1 MTHRRSNSKQVERV
15 LIIEGLGNAL
25 AVAAKLAV
33 GVQTGSLAIVSDA
46 VHSMSDVANN
56 VIAIVLM
63 RVANRPAD
71 DNHPY
76 GHKKFE
82 TLAVFGLAVLLA
94 IMAWEIGSRA
104 VTADLQPPVEAV
116 WAIWVML
123 GVLAFNLG
131 ITAWERREAKRLHS
145 SILHADATHT
155 LGDAATTVVVIV
167 GWQLSASGIP
177 WLDRALALAIAGF
190 VLYLAFKLFLRA
202 LPSLTDEAAVDADE
216 ATRLAL
222 AVPGVQSVRRVRSR
236 WIADSAALDM
246 IITVARDTSTGRAHE
261 VTDEIENRLEGDLG
275 VEDITIHVEPE

>member
-1 MTHRRSNSKQVERV
+1 MEHRRSNSKQVERV
-15 LIIEGLGNAL
+15 LIVEGVGNCC
-25 AVAAKLAV
+25 AVVAKLIV
-33 GVQTGSLAIVSDA
+33 GLYTGSLAIISDA

-71 DNHPY
+71 ENHPY

-82 TLAVFGLAVLLA
+82 TLAVFGLAVMLA
-94 IMAWEIGSRA
+94 ILAWEIGSRA
-104 VTADLQPPVEAV
+104 IQADLQPPVEAT
-116 WAIWVML
+116 WAIWTML
-123 GVLAFNLG
+123 GVLAFNIG

-155 LGDAATTVVVIV
+155 FGDALTTIAVIV
-167 GWQLSASGIP
+167 GWQISARGLP
-177 WLDRALALAIAGF
+177 WLDRALAMAIAAF
-190 VLYLAFKLFLRA
+190 VLYLAFRLFLRA

-216 ATRLAL
+216 ATRIAL
-222 AVPGVQSVRRVRSR
+222 EIPGVESVRRVRSR

-246 IITVARDTSTGRAHE
+246 IITVGRDRSTAEAHE
-261 VTDEIENRLEGDLG
+261 LTDAIEDRLELSLG